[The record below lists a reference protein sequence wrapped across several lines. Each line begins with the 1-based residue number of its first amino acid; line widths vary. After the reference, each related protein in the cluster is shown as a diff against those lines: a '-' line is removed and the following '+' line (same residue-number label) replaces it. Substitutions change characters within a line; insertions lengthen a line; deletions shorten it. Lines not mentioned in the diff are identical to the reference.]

1 MKYNKRIISILF
13 ILTCALFMFFS
24 STLTAMATSGDGSGD
39 GTGHGQG
46 LNRNIPLTLESAS
59 IKDGE
64 TDVAVNETIQ
74 LNFNKNICNII
85 VLSNNKMCFH
95 LTDPSGAAIPIKLV
109 FPDDQVQQDYKR
121 QAFITPVD
129 NLASNTEYRISVDST
144 LTAKNGTCID
154 QAHTITFTTGTKHS
168 DEENPILKELG
179 DYVISYE
186 TAYSETADSVPVKQ
200 DGLDDVSQDTGIDT
214 AFLSKVLGIVFIQ
227 LILVFTIIVVL
238 IKRKNK

>member
-1 MKYNKRIISILF
+1 MS
-13 ILTCALFMFFS
+13 FS
-24 STLTAMATSGDGSGD
+24 PVITAFAANGDGD
-39 GTGHGQG
+39 GNGNGNGQG

-59 IKDGE
+59 IEDGQ
-64 TDVAVNETIQ
+64 TNVAVNETIQ
-74 LNFNKNICNII
+74 LNFNKNICNIV

-129 NLASNTEYRISVDST
+129 DLESNTEYRISVDST

-154 QAHTITFTTGTKHS
+154 QAHTITFTTGTHHRDK
-168 DEENPILKELG
+168 DNAILKELG

-186 TAYSETADSVPVKQ
+186 TAYSETADSIPVKQ
-200 DGLDDVSQDTGIDT
+200 DGLDDVSQDTGINT
-214 AFLSKVLGIVFIQ
+214 AFLSKFLCIIVIQ
-227 LILVFTIIVVL
+227 LILIFTIIVVL
-238 IKRKNK
+238 VKRKNK